1 MQVQD
6 VELAQADTPP
16 VGRKAKAGRFNW
28 STLMLVLPSVAL
40 IVGFVVVPFFFILRS
55 SLASVQAYG
64 AIGNDWT
71 IDNYRSM
78 LDPVYVRIILNSLWL
93 ALQNTIICLLVGYPV
108 AYFLAFKAGRFVG
121 PLILLLV
128 IPFWASFLVRM
139 SAWMTLLSRGG
150 VADHGLQ
157 WLHLV
162 GKDAQLIPSHG
173 AVLIGLLYV
182 FLPSAVF
189 PIYAAL
195 HGISRSLLD
204 SASDLGCGPL
214 RTHVHVIVPLGSK
227 GLAAAALFVFAP
239 SLGVFVIPV
248 LLGGG
253 KDLIIGN
260 LIVTLFLEF
269 RDMPFG
275 AAVSV
280 VLVVLVA
287 LIGLLAWLV
296 LALIGRRDKEKAV
309 PAEDATPE
317 AAA

>member
-1 MQVQD
+1 MSD
-6 VELAQADTPP
+6 VEISQADATEAE
-16 VGRKAKAGRFNW
+16 RKVRVRHFNW
-28 STLMLVLPSVAL
+28 STLLLVGPSVVL
-40 IVGFVVVPFFFILRS
+40 IVGFVIIPFVFIVRS
-55 SLASVQAYG
+55 SLASTEMYG
-64 AIGNDWT
+64 AIGHDWT
-71 IDNYRSM
+71 IANYRSL

-93 ALQNTIICLLVGYPV
+93 AAQNTIICLLVGYPV
-108 AYFLAFKAGRFVG
+108 AYFLAFKAGRMVG

-139 SAWMTLLSRGG
+139 SAWMTLLSPGG
-150 VADHGLQ
+150 VADWILQ
-157 WLHLV
+157 TAHLV
-162 GKDAQLIPSHG
+162 GKDAQLSPSHG

-195 HGISRSLLD
+195 QAIPKSLLD

-214 RTHVHVIVPLGSK
+214 RTHVHVIVPLGAK
-227 GLAAAALFVFAP
+227 GLAAATLFVFAP

-280 VLVVLVA
+280 VLVVLV
-287 LIGLLAWLV
+287 GLLASLT
-296 LALIGRRDKEKAV
+296 LALFGIRGRQKGEVER
-309 PAEDATPE
+309 
-317 AAA
+317 

>member
-1 MQVQD
+1 MDIPQPD
-6 VELAQADTPP
+6 ETAIERRPSE
-16 VGRKAKAGRFNW
+16 RRFDW
-28 STLMLVLPSVAL
+28 TTLVLVGPSAVL
-40 IVGFVVVPFFFILRS
+40 IVGFVIVPFFFILRS
-55 SLASVQAYG
+55 SVASVGPYG
-64 AIGNDWT
+64 SIGGDWT
-71 IDNYRSM
+71 LDNYRTL
-78 LDPVYVRIILNSLWL
+78 LDSVYVEIILNSLWL

-108 AYFLAFKAGRFVG
+108 AYFLAFKAGRMVG

-139 SAWMTLLSRGG
+139 SAWMTLLSPGG
-150 VADHGLQ
+150 VADTILQ
-157 WLHLV
+157 ATRLV
-162 GKDAQLIPSHG
+162 GEDPQLIPSHG

-195 HGISRSLLD
+195 QAIPRSLLD

-214 RTHVHVIVPLGSK
+214 RTHLHVIMPLGTK
-227 GLAAAALFVFAP
+227 GLAAAVLFVFAP

-269 RDMPFG
+269 RNMPFG

-280 VLVVLVA
+280 VLVVLV
-287 LIGLLAWLV
+287 GLLAV
-296 LALIGRRDKEKAV
+296 ATLALFGLRGRNKGEV
-309 PAEDATPE
+309 TE
-317 AAA
+317 